1 MNPGAKVVVMI
12 PTLNEERCIGDV
24 IDGIPTMDLRA
35 MGFEVET
42 IVVDGHSC
50 DHTVEIAKQKGAKVY
65 TQNGNG
71 KGSGLRQIF
80 MLRNPQEVVIR
91 TLSLK
96 SAIDS
101 DLGALSVLLD
111 SKYVV
116 MLDGDGTYP
125 SSYISDLVETL
136 EEGYDVVLGSRFK
149 GRIENG
155 SMSRLNIF
163 GNRMLSNLATILY
176 VKPVSDLCTGMWG
189 FNTEALRNMKL
200 DSTHFDIEAE
210 MFAELA
216 KNMMKIGEVPIEYLK
231 RDGESKLIPME
242 AGFMILK
249 KLIQRR
255 FATAERVA
263 VKATAEK
270 ESSHT
275 TSLAQQWVEGY
286 E

>member
-163 GNRMLSNLATILY
+163 GNRMLSNLATMLY

>member
-24 IDGIPTMDLRA
+24 IDGIPTQQMRA
-35 MGFEVET
+35 MGFEVEI
-42 IVVDGHSC
+42 IVVDGHSS
-50 DHTVEIAKQKGAKVY
+50 DRTVEIAKLKGAKVY

-71 KGSGLRQIF
+71 KGSGMRQIF
-80 MLRNPQEVVIR
+80 MLRNPQEVVIK

-125 SSYISDLVETL
+125 SGYIADLVTAL
-136 EEGYDVVLGSRFK
+136 EDGYDVVLGSRFK
-149 GRIENG
+149 GRIEDG
-155 SMSRLNIF
+155 SMSRLNVF
-163 GNRMLSNLATILY
+163 GNIVLSNIATMLY
-176 VKPVSDLCTGMWG
+176 VKPVTDLCTGMWG
-189 FNTEALRNMKL
+189 FNTEALRNMQL
-200 DSTHFDIEAE
+200 DSTHFDLEAE
-210 MFAELA
+210 MFAESA
-216 KNMMKIGEVPIEYLK
+216 KNRMRIGEVPIDYLT

-242 AGFMILK
+242 AGFMILR
-249 KLIQRR
+249 KLFQRR
-255 FATAERVA
+255 FATAKRIRTKV
-263 VKATAEK
+263 TSEK
-270 ESSHT
+270 ESSST
-275 TSLAQQWVEGY
+275 TSLAQQWVKGY

>member
-50 DHTVEIAKQKGAKVY
+50 DRTVEIAKQKGAKVY

-125 SSYISDLVETL
+125 SSYISDLVEAL

-163 GNRMLSNLATILY
+163 GNRMLSNLATMLY

-231 RDGESKLIPME
+231 REGESKLIPME

-255 FATAERVA
+255 FATAERIA

>member
-24 IDGIPTMDLRA
+24 IDGIPTQSLRA

-42 IVVDGHSC
+42 ILVDGHSC
-50 DHTVEIAKQKGAKVY
+50 DRTVEIAKQKGAKVY

-71 KGSGLRQIF
+71 KGSGMRQIF

-125 SSYISDLVETL
+125 SSHISDLVEAL

-163 GNRMLSNLATILY
+163 GNRMLSNLATMLY

-216 KNMMKIGEVPIEYLK
+216 KNMMRIGEVPIEYLK
-231 RDGESKLIPME
+231 REGESKLIPME

-255 FATAERVA
+255 FATAERIA
-263 VKATAEK
+263 VKATSEK